1 MRLGYLTWSYLVFI
15 NRTPATGVDLWE
27 KVFLK
32 ISQYSQENTCARV
45 SFIMKLQ
52 VSVCNFINKKTLEQ
66 VFYLW
71 TLWNF
76 WEHLFYLL
84 GDCFCIKLA
93 LKYFNKTI
101 HQASINHFVSNA
113 IFLQPLKTL
122 EKGCIGNKWVKIFQ
136 QKFAGFPSVVI
147 G

>member
-32 ISQYSQENTCARV
+32 ISHYSQENTCARV
-45 SFIMKLQ
+45 SFLMKLQ

>member
-32 ISQYSQENTCARV
+32 ISQYSQENTCARA
-45 SFIMKLQ
+45 SFLIKLQ

-76 WEHLFYLL
+76 WEHLFYFL
-84 GDCFCIKLA
+84 GDCFRIKLA

-136 QKFAGFPSVVI
+136 QKFAVFPSVVI